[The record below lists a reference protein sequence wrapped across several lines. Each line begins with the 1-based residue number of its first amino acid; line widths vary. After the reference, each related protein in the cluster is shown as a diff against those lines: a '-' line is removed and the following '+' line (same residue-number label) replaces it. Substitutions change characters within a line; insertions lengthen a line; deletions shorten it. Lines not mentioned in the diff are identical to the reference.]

1 MKLHAR
7 PLGAYLALAFTLIS
21 ILLTGVL
28 VVIIERK
35 VIDQAKGQIG
45 DRLAG
50 LALQTSDKLDRGMFE
65 RYREVAL
72 LSSQIAYANS
82 ATNDADHGKLLARVQ
97 KSYQFYDWIG
107 MTDLD
112 GKVLVSGSGLLL
124 RRWFARRT
132 TG

>member
-7 PLGAYLALAFTLIS
+7 PLGVYLALAFTLIS

-28 VVIIERK
+28 VLLIENK
-35 VIDQAKGQIG
+35 VIDQAKGQVG
-45 DRLAG
+45 DGLAA

-72 LSSQIAYANS
+72 ISSQIGFVN
-82 ATNDADHGKLLARVQ
+82 ATGTSADHGKLLARVQ
-97 KSYQFYDWIG
+97 KSYKFYDWIG

-112 GKVLVSGSGLLL
+112 GKVLVSGSGLLAGADVS
-124 RRWFARRT
+124 ARP
-132 TG
+132 